1 FPAWQ
6 HLVNRI
12 VDSMNHGGSSTS
24 NVSLDMGPTTTFKGD
39 IEPWLG
45 GSAGFAVTSLDAG
58 SGSAHWIGF
67 VASTDDAK
75 AKAAILKSGNSR
87 DGTYK
92 GYTLFRAQD
101 GKSEAAVG
109 DDAVLLGDDTGTLQD
124 SIDLRNGGG
133 AALSGNTSFTGA
145 MAKLPKDSLLRGWA
159 NTQKLSE
166 LIGFAS
172 LGTLG
177 TGTSSAQVRQL
188 ATALQHIDS
197 LSFAAWTT

>member
-1 FPAWQ
+1 GVGVPVAACGSAPQTRGAGASPAEAVPADALFYVDVNLDRESPAWKQFAAVGKRFPAWQ

-12 VDSMNHGGSSTS
+12 VDGMNHGGSSTS

-87 DGTYK
+87 D
-92 GYTLFRAQD
+92 
-101 GKSEAAVG
+101 
-109 DDAVLLGDDTGTLQD
+109 
-124 SIDLRNGGG
+124 
-133 AALSGNTSFTGA
+133 
-145 MAKLPKDSLLRGWA
+145 
-159 NTQKLSE
+159 
-166 LIGFAS
+166 
-172 LGTLG
+172 
-177 TGTSSAQVRQL
+177 
-188 ATALQHIDS
+188 
-197 LSFAAWTT
+197 